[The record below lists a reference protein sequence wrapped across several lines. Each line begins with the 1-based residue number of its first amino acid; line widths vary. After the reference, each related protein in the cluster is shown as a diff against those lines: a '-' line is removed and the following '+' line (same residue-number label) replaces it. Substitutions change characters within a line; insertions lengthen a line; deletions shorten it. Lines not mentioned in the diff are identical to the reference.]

1 MNEVEIALQERFLLQ
16 KEYFGNNKPVNQIVP
31 LVSVTVATYQHAN
44 YIKECLDGI
53 LMQKTDFPYEII
65 LGEDGSTDGTQQICQ
80 EYAEKYPDKI
90 RLFIRDRQLSQY
102 KGHDGKIIRF
112 NGIWNRMSSRGKY
125 IAWCEGDDYWIDPYK
140 LQKQVDF
147 LETHPDYGL
156 VYTDVNFYF
165 QKKSVMKF
173 NYISSGKLKQSHDF
187 AEHLVNAGY
196 IAPCTWVYRREFLP
210 KNIYQY
216 VDGTFPIA
224 LDIWAQSKICF
235 LNETT
240 AVYRH
245 LSESASHSRSLQKGF
260 YFTNGVFQI
269 QKDYIKKYPS
279 LISETTEEKVYL
291 SAYCRLLPAAIALK
305 NGEFIKEALMYFK
318 DKHIPYKMKLIS
330 SIYELAPLPM
340 TLLFRFLYRMK
351 GKDV

>member
-1 MNEVEIALQERFLLQ
+1 MST
-16 KEYFGNNKPVNQIVP
+16 P
-31 LVSVTVATYQHAN
+31 LVTIRCLVYNHEPYLRQ
-44 YIKECLDGI
+44 CLDGFV
-53 LMQKTDFPYEII
+53 MQKTNFPFEAIVHDDASTDRSAEII
-65 LGEDGSTDGTQQICQ
+65 R
-80 EYAEKYPDKI
+80 EYAEKYPDIIKPIFETENQYSKRNGSI
-90 RLFIRDRQLSQY
+90 RRIMNE
-102 KGHDGKIIRF
+102 HT
-112 NGIWNRMSSRGKY
+112 RGKY
-125 IAWCEGDDYWIDPYK
+125 VALCEGDDYWIDPYK

-165 QKKSVMKF
+165 QKKDVMKF
-173 NYISSGKLKQSHDF
+173 NYISSGKLKQAHDF
-187 AEHLVNAGY
+187 KEHLVNAGY

-305 NGEFIKEALMYFK
+305 NEAFIKEALMYFK

>member
-1 MNEVEIALQERFLLQ
+1 MST
-16 KEYFGNNKPVNQIVP
+16 P
-31 LVSVTVATYQHAN
+31 LVTIRCLVYNHEPYLRQ
-44 YIKECLDGI
+44 CLDGFV
-53 LMQKTDFPYEII
+53 MQKTNFPFEAIVHDDASTDRSAEII
-65 LGEDGSTDGTQQICQ
+65 R
-80 EYAEKYPDKI
+80 EYAEKYPDIIKPIFETENQYSKRNGSI
-90 RLFIRDRQLSQY
+90 RRIMNE
-102 KGHDGKIIRF
+102 HT
-112 NGIWNRMSSRGKY
+112 RGKY
-125 IAWCEGDDYWIDPYK
+125 VALCEGDDYWIDPYK

-147 LETHPDYGL
+147 LERHLDYGL
-156 VYTDVNFYF
+156 VYTDVTFYF
-165 QKKSVMKF
+165 QKKDVMKF

-187 AEHLVNAGY
+187 EEHLVNAGY
-196 IAPCTWVYRREFLP
+196 IAPCTWVYRRDFLP
-210 KNIYQY
+210 KNSHQY
-216 VDGTFPIA
+216 VDGTFPLA
-224 LDIWAQSKICF
+224 LDIWAQSKVYF

-240 AVYRH
+240 AIYRH

-269 QKDYIKKYPS
+269 QKDYIKKYRS

>member
-1 MNEVEIALQERFLLQ
+1 MDV
-16 KEYFGNNKPVNQIVP
+16 KENIDWNKPV
-31 LVSVTVATYQHAN
+31 VSVRCTVYNHAK
-44 YIKECLDGI
+44 YLRQCLDGFI
-53 LMQKTDFPYEII
+53 MQETTFPFEVIVHDDASTDNSASIIREYANKYPYII
-65 LGEDGSTDGTQQICQ
+65 KPIFQTENQYSKHDGSINKHLRAATSPF
-80 EYAEKYPDKI
+80 AKYFAI
-90 RLFIRDRQLSQY
+90 
-102 KGHDGKIIRF
+102 
-112 NGIWNRMSSRGKY
+112 
-125 IAWCEGDDYWIDPYK
+125 CEGDDYWIDPLK

-147 LETHPDYGL
+147 LESHPDYGL

-165 QKKSVMKF
+165 QNKDVMKR

-187 AEHLVNAGY
+187 EEHLINAGY
-196 IAPCTWVYRREFLP
+196 IAPCSWVFRKDFLQ
-210 KNIYQY
+210 KNSYQY
-216 VDGTFPIA
+216 VDGTFPMA
-224 LDIWAQSKICF
+224 LDIWAQSKVYF

-269 QKDYIKKYPS
+269 QKDYIKKYRS

-305 NGEFIKEALMYFK
+305 NGAFVKEALMYFK

-351 GKDV
+351 GKNV

>member
-1 MNEVEIALQERFLLQ
+1 MNQDQR
-16 KEYFGNNKPVNQIVP
+16 P
-31 LVSVTVATYQHAN
+31 LMVTIQCITYNHEK
-44 YIKECLDGI
+44 YIRQCLEGFV
-53 LMQKTDFPYEII
+53 MQKTNFRFEAIVHD
-65 LGEDGSTDGTQQICQ
+65 DASTDGTADIIR
-80 EYAEKYPDKI
+80 EYAKQYPDIIKPI
-90 RLFIRDRQLSQY
+90 FETENQY
-102 KGHDGKIIRF
+102 SKHDGTIGKIIRQNTF
-112 NGIWNRMSSRGKY
+112 GKY
-125 IAWCEGDDYWIDPYK
+125 VAMCEGDDYWIDPLK

-147 LETHPDYGL
+147 LESHPDYGL

-165 QKKSVMKF
+165 QNKDVMKC

-187 AEHLVNAGY
+187 EEHLVNAGY
-196 IAPCTWVYRREFLP
+196 IAPCTWVYRRDFLP
-210 KNIYQY
+210 KNSHQY
-216 VDGTFPIA
+216 VDGTFPLA
-224 LDIWAQSKICF
+224 LDIWAQSKVYF

-269 QKDYIKKYPS
+269 QKDYIKKYRS

-305 NGEFIKEALMYFK
+305 NGAFVKEALMYFK

-351 GKDV
+351 GKNV

>member
-1 MNEVEIALQERFLLQ
+1 MST
-16 KEYFGNNKPVNQIVP
+16 P
-31 LVSVTVATYQHAN
+31 LVTIRCLVYNHEPYLRQ
-44 YIKECLDGI
+44 CLDGFV
-53 LMQKTDFPYEII
+53 MQKTDFPFEAIVHDDASTDRSAEII
-65 LGEDGSTDGTQQICQ
+65 R
-80 EYAEKYPDKI
+80 EYAEKYPNIIKPIFETENQYSKRNGSI
-90 RLFIRDRQLSQY
+90 RRIMNE
-102 KGHDGKIIRF
+102 HT
-112 NGIWNRMSSRGKY
+112 RGKY
-125 IAWCEGDDYWIDPYK
+125 VALCEGDDYWIDPYK

-147 LETHPDYGL
+147 LERHPDCGL

-165 QKKSVMKF
+165 QKKDVMKF

-196 IAPCTWVYRREFLP
+196 IAPCTWVYRRNFLP
-210 KNIYQY
+210 RGAYQY
-216 VDGTFPIA
+216 VDGTFPLA
-224 LDIWAQSKICF
+224 LDIWAQSKVFF
-235 LNETT
+235 LNEAT

-260 YFTNGVFQI
+260 CFTNGVFQI
-269 QKDYIKKYPS
+269 QKDYIKKYRS

-305 NGEFIKEALMYFK
+305 NGAFVKEALMYFK

-351 GKDV
+351 GKNV

>member
-1 MNEVEIALQERFLLQ
+1 MDV
-16 KEYFGNNKPVNQIVP
+16 KENIDWNKPV
-31 LVSVTVATYQHAN
+31 VSIRCTVYNHAK
-44 YIKECLDGI
+44 YLRQCLDGFI
-53 LMQKTDFPYEII
+53 MQETTFPFEVIVHDDASTDNSASIIREYANKYPYII
-65 LGEDGSTDGTQQICQ
+65 KPIFQTENQYSKHDGSINKHLRAATSPF
-80 EYAEKYPDKI
+80 AKYFAI
-90 RLFIRDRQLSQY
+90 
-102 KGHDGKIIRF
+102 
-112 NGIWNRMSSRGKY
+112 
-125 IAWCEGDDYWIDPYK
+125 CEGDDYWIDPLK

-147 LETHPDYGL
+147 LESHPDYGL

-165 QKKSVMKF
+165 QNKDVMKR

-187 AEHLVNAGY
+187 EEHLINAGY
-196 IAPCTWVYRREFLP
+196 IAPCSWVFRKDFLQ
-210 KNIYQY
+210 KNSYQY
-216 VDGTFPIA
+216 VDGTFPMA
-224 LDIWAQSKICF
+224 LDIWAQSKVYF

-269 QKDYIKKYPS
+269 QKDYIKKYRS

-305 NGEFIKEALMYFK
+305 NGAFVKEALMYFK

-330 SIYELAPLPM
+330 SIYKLAPLPM

>member
-1 MNEVEIALQERFLLQ
+1 MST
-16 KEYFGNNKPVNQIVP
+16 P
-31 LVSVTVATYQHAN
+31 LVTIRCLVYNHEPYLRQ
-44 YIKECLDGI
+44 CLDGFV
-53 LMQKTDFPYEII
+53 MQKTNFPFEAIVHDDASTDRSAEII
-65 LGEDGSTDGTQQICQ
+65 R
-80 EYAEKYPDKI
+80 EYAEKYPDIIKPIFETENQYSKRNGSI
-90 RLFIRDRQLSQY
+90 RRIMNE
-102 KGHDGKIIRF
+102 HT
-112 NGIWNRMSSRGKY
+112 RGKY
-125 IAWCEGDDYWIDPYK
+125 VALCEGDDYWIDPYK

-165 QKKSVMKF
+165 QKKDVMKF
-173 NYISSGKLKQSHDF
+173 NYISSGKLKQAHDF
-187 AEHLVNAGY
+187 KEHLVNAGY

-269 QKDYIKKYPS
+269 QKDYIKKYRS

-305 NGEFIKEALMYFK
+305 NGAFVKEALMYFK

-351 GKDV
+351 GKNV